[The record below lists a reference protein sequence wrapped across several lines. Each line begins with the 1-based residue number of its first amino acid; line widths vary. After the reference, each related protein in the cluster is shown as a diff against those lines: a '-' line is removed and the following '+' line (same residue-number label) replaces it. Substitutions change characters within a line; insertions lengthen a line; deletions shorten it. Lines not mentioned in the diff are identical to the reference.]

1 MDRVMFY
8 CQHCVGFGHLVRSS
22 AIVRAL
28 ARNFSVMF
36 VTGGPSVTGFELP
49 SDVDIVRLPEI
60 QTDAE
65 FECLQACDSEVS
77 LEKTQ
82 ALRKDILIRAF
93 DSFGP
98 DALITELYPFGRKRF
113 AFELIPLLD
122 RVRRKGRT
130 AVVSSVRD
138 VLVAKKDEGRHEA
151 RVCKILNKYYHLVL
165 VHGDERLQRLEETFP
180 RVGDLNCP
188 VAYTGY
194 VVRAENRA
202 AGSARLENPQPTIIV
217 SVGGGKYPEGHLLME
232 SVIRAAGYLEAR
244 IPHRFHIFTGPFIPP
259 SIYEH
264 LESLSN
270 TTRNVTLDRFIPDL
284 ADKLRL
290 ADLSISLGGYNT
302 IMDILCAG
310 VRALILP
317 VTSNDDTEQTVRA
330 TKLKKLGVLPEVL
343 RPDALAPEPLASAIL
358 EALKT
363 KPGKINLN
371 LDGAENSSSL
381 LKEFLQSRSMA
392 DAERSHHALAIG
404 GDTGSGLYS
413 RQLTNSGAL
422 PRAE

>member
-1 MDRVMFY
+1 MNRVMFY

-28 ARNFSVMF
+28 ARKFSVMF

-49 SDVDIVRLPEI
+49 SGVDVVRLPEI

-65 FECLQACDSEVS
+65 FECLQVCDSTAS
-77 LEKTQ
+77 LEETQ
-82 ALRKDILIRAF
+82 VLRKDLLIRSF

-98 DALITELYPFGRKRF
+98 DVVITELYPFGRKRF

-122 RVRRKGRT
+122 HARRRKGRT

-151 RVCKILNKYYHLVL
+151 RVSKIINKYYDLVL

-244 IPHRFHIFTGPFIPP
+244 IPHRFHIFAGPFIPP
-259 SIYEH
+259 SNYER

-290 ADLSISLGGYNT
+290 ADLSI
-302 IMDILCAG
+302 
-310 VRALILP
+310 
-317 VTSNDDTEQTVRA
+317 
-330 TKLKKLGVLPEVL
+330 
-343 RPDALAPEPLASAIL
+343 
-358 EALKT
+358 
-363 KPGKINLN
+363 
-371 LDGAENSSSL
+371 
-381 LKEFLQSRSMA
+381 
-392 DAERSHHALAIG
+392 
-404 GDTGSGLYS
+404 
-413 RQLTNSGAL
+413 
-422 PRAE
+422 